1 MLRTKTKLR
10 IARMLNAVIVGG
22 RSLLGLS
29 PLVESR
35 RGGIN
40 WFLDLNEG
48 IDLGIYLSRYQKFS
62 RRVIASFIRQ
72 NSLVLDI
79 GANIGSHALPMAK
92 FVGDRGRVVAVEP
105 TQFAYAK
112 LLRNLKSNPELSKRV
127 IPVNAALT
135 EGETGGASSVAFYS
149 RWPLRASEA
158 NRHPEHFGKFESAA
172 GARFLSLDTLM
183 AELRASHQLTSP
195 IAFIKLDVDGNE
207 LSVLRGARATLTTDR
222 PVMLIEIMPHVQDE
236 VPQRFEAMME
246 ILTSLGYHLEDAD
259 TGKRLPNSCAEL
271 RKLINFGASIDA
283 IASPV

>member
-1 MLRTKTKLR
+1 
-10 IARMLNAVIVGG
+10 MLNAVIVGG